1 METAIPALRQVKKGT
16 NRMETVSQMRHDR
29 HSSFHFERTRIN
41 RLFTEAVQYPL
52 VVVCA
57 GSGYGKTSAIRDF
70 AEKYQAV
77 TTWVQLS
84 ERDNVGARF
93 WENFTHSLGQG
104 NAVFGK
110 ALGKL
115 GFPDTTDKLNQYL
128 ALVRSHIEM
137 RRRIF
142 VLDDFHLI
150 EDPAVIRFVEH
161 AYLNM
166 VQGISLFLLSRSTPR
181 INTASLASRGRIFT
195 INEDDLQFTENELAQ
210 YFRLQEI
217 ALQPDSLREI
227 MQDTGGWAFAINLV
241 ARSYQKA
248 PGYVGYLQSAMKT
261 NIFRLMETE
270 IWDGVSERLQRFLV
284 RLSLIDHLSV
294 DLIKLLAGDNGE
306 LITEMERQNAYVRR
320 DDYINAYLI
329 HHLFLEFLRGK
340 QELLSE
346 QEKRETYA
354 IAGDWCNKNG
364 FRIDALAYYEKVE
377 DYGMIVSIFFE
388 LPSQIPQDIARYA
401 AEIFGRIPAEAFDQV
416 GFLCVMHIRTIMC
429 LGMWQEA
436 CALAE
441 MYEAK
446 FLQRPEDAVRNHTLG
461 CIYYCW
467 GILRSL
473 MCTTDDCY
481 DFDVY
486 NAKLDECLSKFPLD
500 LGQLAN
506 HPSGPWINM
515 VGVARKGAPQEFIEA
530 IIHAEHHSSHCLN
543 GAMTGWGDLVRGE
556 LLFYQD
562 DIRGAEPLIVQALD
576 KAREH
581 KQFEIVHRALLYIL
595 RIAVLQGNYAK
606 MERALK
612 DMEAQLGE
620 NDYTLRFTTYDIA
633 LAWYYYSLGLPEN
646 IPDWLQDKFTPYG
659 HPSFIENF
667 GNQAKA
673 RYCYLT
679 KNYPPLLAYMGEQ
692 KQRESILFGRVEML
706 AIEACVHYK
715 MKDKALAMAALHEAY
730 KAASPNDLLMP
741 FIELGKDMRTL
752 TASAMK
758 DPRTKIPKAWLENI
772 NRRAASY
779 AKHQGHVTTEYKR
792 ANNMSDRD
800 AISPREAD
808 ILADLS
814 HGLSRSEIANSRGLS
829 INTVKMVITNVYGK
843 LGAENLADLIRIATE
858 RKMI

>member
-1 METAIPALRQVKKGT
+1 MEARNQADLR
-16 NRMETVSQMRHDR
+16 SL
-29 HSSFHFERTRIN
+29 FHFERTRIN

-57 GSGYGKTSAIRDF
+57 GAGYGKTSAIHDF

-77 TTWVQLS
+77 TAWIQLS

-93 WENFTHSLGQG
+93 WENFAHSMGQG
-104 NAVFGK
+104 NAPFGR
-110 ALGKL
+110 AISKL
-115 GFPDTTDKLNQYL
+115 GFPDTSDKLNQYQ
-128 ALVRSHIEM
+128 ALVRSHVEM
-137 RRRIF
+137 RRRII
-142 VLDDFHLI
+142 VMDDFHLI
-150 EDPAVIRFVEH
+150 EDLAVIRFVEF

-166 VQGISLFLLSRSTPR
+166 VQGTSLFLLSRSTPR

-195 INEDDLQFTENELAQ
+195 ISEDDLKFTENELAQ

-217 ALQPDSLREI
+217 SLQPDSLHKI
-227 MQDTGGWAFAINLV
+227 MQDTGGWAFAINLI

-248 PGYVGYLQSAMKT
+248 PGYGGYLQSAMKT

-270 IWDGVSERLQRFLV
+270 VWDGISDRLQRFLV

-294 DLIKLLAGDNGE
+294 DLIRLLAGKDGD
-306 LITEMERQNAYVRR
+306 LIAEMERQNAYVRR

-329 HHLFLEFLRGK
+329 HHLFLEFLSGK
-340 QELLSE
+340 RELLSE
-346 QEKRETYA
+346 GEKRQTYA

-377 DYGMIVSIFFE
+377 DYEMIVSIFFE

-401 AEIFGRIPAEAFDQV
+401 AGIFSRMPGEAFDRV
-416 GFLCVMHIRTIMC
+416 GFLAVMHIRTIMC
-429 LGMWQEA
+429 LGLWQEA

-446 FLQRPEDAVRNHTLG
+446 FLQKPEDAPRNHVLG

-473 MCTTDDCY
+473 MCTIDDCY
-481 DFDVY
+481 DVDIY
-486 NAKLDECLSKFPLD
+486 DAKLDECLSKFPIG
-500 LGQLAN
+500 LGQLEN
-506 HPSGPWINM
+506 HPSGPWISM
-515 VGVARKGAPQEFIEA
+515 AGAARKGAPQEYIEA
-530 IIHAEHHSSHCLN
+530 ITRAERHVSHCLN
-543 GAMTGWGDLVRGE
+543 GAMTGWGDLARGE

-562 DIRGAEPLIVQALD
+562 NIRDAEPFILRALD
-576 KAREH
+576 RARER
-581 KQFEIVHRALLYIL
+581 KQFEVVHRALLYIL
-595 RIAVLQGNYAK
+595 RIAVAQGNYAK

-612 DMEAQLGE
+612 EMETQLGE

-633 LAWYYYSLGLPEN
+633 LAWYYSILCLPEN
-646 IPDWLQDKFTPYG
+646 VPDWLKDKFTPYG
-659 HPSFIENF
+659 HASFIENF

-673 RYCYLT
+673 RYCYLA
-679 KNYPPLLAYMGEQ
+679 KNYPPLLAYIAEQ
-692 KQRESILFGRVEML
+692 KQREAILFGRVEML
-706 AIEACVHYK
+706 AMEACMHYR
-715 MKDKALAMAALHEAY
+715 MKEKALALAALHEAY
-730 KAASPNDLLMP
+730 EAASPNDLLTP

-752 TASAMK
+752 TASALK
-758 DPRTKIPKAWLENI
+758 DPHAKIPRPWLENV

-779 AKHQGHVTTEYKR
+779 AKHHAHVVTEYKR
-792 ANNMSDRD
+792 ANNMADRV

-814 HGLSRSEIANSRGLS
+814 HGLSRAEIASSRSLS
-829 INTVKMVITNVYGK
+829 INTVKMVITNIYIK
-843 LGAENLADLIRIATE
+843 LGAENLADVIRIATE